1 MKKLPRSESVFAL
14 CKYYEYSNC
23 LNLFLKLKQELLDEV
38 VPDPFMF
45 EDVDEFVEHAKGYAE
60 GMQAHFI
67 KELEFITEE
76 IMEAN
81 EEGEDASNLIDES
94 SANIMRIELLNMLDF
109 KTYIV
114 EQKKKCGLQRWRVKH
129 ND

>member
-1 MKKLPRSESVFAL
+1 MFAL
-14 CKYYEYSNC
+14 SKYYEYSNC

-38 VPDPFMF
+38 IPDPFMF
-45 EDVDEFVEHAKGYAE
+45 EDVDEFVEHAKGFAE
-60 GMQAHFI
+60 GI
-67 KELEFITEE
+67 KERLINDIEFFTEE

-81 EEGEDASNLIDES
+81 GEGEDASNLIDES
-94 SANIMRIELLNMLDF
+94 SANILRIELLNMLDF

-114 EQKKKCGLQRWRVKH
+114 EQKKKWGLQRWRVKR

>member
-1 MKKLPRSESVFAL
+1 MTDS
-14 CKYYEYSNC
+14 YEYSNC
-23 LNLFLKLKQELLDEV
+23 LNLFLKMKQELLKEV

-45 EDVDEFVEHAKGYAE
+45 EDVDKFVEHAKGYAD
-60 GMQAHFI
+60 GM
-67 KELEFITEE
+67 KERLINDIEFLTEE

-81 EEGEDASNLIDES
+81 GEGEDASKWVEQSNEHIL
-94 SANIMRIELLNMLDF
+94 RIEILEMLDF
-109 KTYIV
+109 RKYIV